1 MKRLDEM
8 SLKELK
14 KLYYGERTLRTVPVL
29 FLIPFI
35 LALFWGGI
43 PLFVFTIIIFILIG
57 VLCNYGRTCLV
68 KWIIR
73 VCSFWVTVGPLALL
87 IKLFYDLNVYNA
99 KFELTWQYVGGCIIY
114 FGVVIVFTLIPANI
128 FYISFTKNMWGNNHH
143 AYKEISEAYNLAKKG
158 ESFAD
163 ETLPKGKKM
172 PSILA
177 NIIAVLLFLL
187 LVVFPII
194 SIVITNCKI
203 TKTRAELSQKIEA
216 EKVTETPSTAEEAKA
231 EEKEEI
237 KAEHPL
243 DKLIKLAE
251 IGDAEAMY
259 QLGRIYFRGDVVEQD
274 YAKSIAYFKQAAE
287 LKNDA
292 ALFAL
297 GRMYY
302 YGLAV
307 ERNYEEAIK
316 YFQMSAKNGN
326 SESQEYIGQMYFDGV
341 GLEQN
346 YYKAFD
352 YFFKAATKNNSSAQ
366 FSVGYM
372 LAEGIGTE
380 KNLTLAI
387 KYLEISAENG
397 YQHAQNYLEKL
408 KKP

>member
-8 SLKELK
+8 NLKELK

-29 FLIPFI
+29 FLIPYI
-35 LALFWGGI
+35 LALSCGGI
-43 PLFVFTIIIFILIG
+43 PFFVFTIIIFILIG
-57 VLCNYGRTCLV
+57 VLCNYGRTHLV
-68 KWIIR
+68 KHFVRIVSI
-73 VCSFWVTVGPLALL
+73 FLAVGILL
-87 IKLFYDLNVYNA
+87 LLCKVFYDICSNSS
-99 KFELTWQYVGGCIIY
+99 EDWTWKYVGALIMY
-114 FGVVIVFTLIPANI
+114 LGVTAFFVLIPCSIAHTT
-128 FYISFTKNMWGNNHH
+128 FTKNLWGNDHH
-143 AYKEISEAYNLAKKG
+143 TYKEISEAYNLAIKG

-172 PSILA
+172 PPLLA
-177 NIIAVLLFLL
+177 NIIAVLLFLF